1 MKQLSGL
8 DAQFLAMETHAV
20 FGHVGSVCVL
30 APAPG
35 GQTGGQTSGQTP
47 HSGPEEDAFTLEH
60 LTRAIASRLPLVP
73 LLRQRLVEVPLGLDH
88 PYWIDDGSFDIEFH
102 VRELALPAP
111 GSQRQLQEQVARLHA
126 RPLDRSH
133 PLWEVYLISGLSE
146 GRVAV
151 YSKIHHA
158 AVDGI
163 SGGDVLAALLD
174 LSPEGR
180 SVDPIDAFDGEQ
192 PPSTLGLLTRTA
204 ITALRQPAQA
214 VRIVSDLAK
223 SSPAIAALA
232 QGPLTGLVQAM
243 SSEGRASTADL
254 LPGIRL
260 RAPRTPFNAPVTPHR
275 RWAAVSLPLAEVKQ
289 VRAGTQLT
297 VNDVVMALCA
307 GALRRWLL
315 AHDALPGSPLV
326 SAVPVSVRT
335 RDQRGA
341 LGNQVSLMFAAVPTH
356 LETAGERLAATH
368 QAMAA
373 AKEQHGALPARLLAD
388 VTQFALPVLANRAW
402 RLSARLRLLER
413 ASPFNLIISNVPG
426 PPRPLYLAG
435 AELEAYYPVSAVSD
449 GNGLNI
455 TVMSYRGMLHFGL
468 VSCRELVPDLDAM
481 AGHLR
486 EELDEMLAEASV
498 AG

>member
-1 MKQLSGL
+1 
-8 DAQFLAMETHAV
+8 
-20 FGHVGSVCVL
+20 
-30 APAPG
+30 
-35 GQTGGQTSGQTP
+35 
-47 HSGPEEDAFTLEH
+47 
-60 LTRAIASRLPLVP
+60 
-73 LLRQRLVEVPLGLDH
+73 
-88 PYWIDDGSFDIEFH
+88 
-102 VRELALPAP
+102 
-111 GSQRQLQEQVARLHA
+111 
-126 RPLDRSH
+126 
-133 PLWEVYLISGLSE
+133 
-146 GRVAV
+146 
-151 YSKIHHA
+151 
-158 AVDGI
+158 
-163 SGGDVLAALLD
+163 
-174 LSPEGR
+174 
-180 SVDPIDAFDGEQ
+180 
-192 PPSTLGLLTRTA
+192 
-204 ITALRQPAQA
+204 
-214 VRIVSDLAK
+214 
-223 SSPAIAALA
+223 
-232 QGPLTGLVQAM
+232 
-243 SSEGRASTADL
+243 
-254 LPGIRL
+254 
-260 RAPRTPFNAPVTPHR
+260 
-275 RWAAVSLPLAEVKQ
+275 VKQ

-315 AHDALPGSPLV
+315 AHAALPGSPLV